1 MTGAPNLAAVADG
14 LGAAR
19 DDWRARH
26 RNGADQGV
34 EGFPSRR
41 RIEGILADLKG
52 ALFPLRLGPDTV
64 RPDNER
70 AYVMETLG
78 RALPQLGAEVR
89 LELAYRDEAAAGDV
103 NARAAS
109 IVAAFGNDLP
119 NIRRLLDGDVEAAFA
134 GDPAAGSV
142 DEVLLCYPGV
152 RAMIHHRIAHRLYR
166 LGVPLVAR
174 IIAELAHS
182 ATGIDIHP
190 GAAIG
195 ERFFID
201 HGTGVVIGE
210 TAVIGSH
217 VRLYQAVT
225 LGARSFP
232 AQEDGSLVKGLPRH
246 PIVEDHVVIYA
257 GATVLGRVTIGAGA
271 VIGGSVWLT
280 ESVPP
285 GAVIHQAFAE
295 RETVGSAVPIG
306 HVTEAARVV
315 ENRGETA

>member
-1 MTGAPNLAAVADG
+1 MTSAPELAAIAGG
-14 LGAAR
+14 LSEVR
-19 DDWRARH
+19 YDWRARH

-34 EGFPSRR
+34 DRFPSRR
-41 RIEGILADLKG
+41 RIESIVADLKG
-52 ALFPLRLGPDTV
+52 ALFPLRLGPETV
-64 RPDNER
+64 RPENER
-70 AYVMETLG
+70 AYVIETLG
-78 RALPQLGAEVR
+78 RALRQLRGEVR
-89 LELAYRDEAAAGDV
+89 LELAYRDEATGGAD
-103 NARAAS
+103 ARAGR
-109 IVAAFGNDLP
+109 IIAAFGGDLP

-306 HVTEAARVV
+306 HVTEAARVAA
-315 ENRGETA
+315 NHGETA